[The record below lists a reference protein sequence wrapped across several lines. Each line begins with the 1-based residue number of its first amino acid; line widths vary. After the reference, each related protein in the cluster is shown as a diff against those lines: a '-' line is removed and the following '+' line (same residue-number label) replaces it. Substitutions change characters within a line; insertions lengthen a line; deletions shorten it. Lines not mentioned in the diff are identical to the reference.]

1 MPPFEVER
9 AYGFVHVGR
18 PICPSVTFSFP
29 INNSRTPW
37 PTPLKLGQQRNQ
49 NCFSNNFE
57 NEFLHTLVQ
66 LILNWLVHLYKT
78 SVTSLVSQDL
88 AGLQQLHKALTSMKK
103 DSQNDNIASVLLGDR
118 SGLQAEDDSEATSEA
133 SVLRALEDKYDAMR
147 DKVMIE
153 VT

>member
-1 MPPFEVER
+1 
-9 AYGFVHVGR
+9 
-18 PICPSVTFSFP
+18 
-29 INNSRTPW
+29 
-37 PTPLKLGQQRNQ
+37 
-49 NCFSNNFE
+49 
-57 NEFLHTLVQ
+57 
-66 LILNWLVHLYKT
+66 
-78 SVTSLVSQDL
+78 
-88 AGLQQLHKALTSMKK
+88 MKK